1 MKAATLAMICAGL
14 ALFGSAPSLASDHSS
29 ITFAKGEPRA
39 EPAAILPLEERAKV
53 IDAQLAERLDTL
65 IPQLMRDEGIAMW
78 VIMAREY
85 FEEPVIATMLDAKSF
100 NARRR
105 TILVFFDPCKSECE
119 GEEIER
125 LTVSR
130 YGLAGLFAPAW
141 DPDEE
146 PDQWAAL
153 ADIIAERDPANI
165 AVNVSDATRFADGM
179 TKSQYDAMM
188 TALAPEYR
196 ERIVSGESLAVRWL
210 ETRTAEE
217 VERYRALVALA
228 HQLISKAMSRE
239 VITPGETTTREVQW
253 WYRQRIQDL
262 GIEPWFHPSFGVQRE
277 GEEGIL
283 SGDTVIMPG
292 DLLWTD
298 LGLTYLRL
306 NTDNQHLGYVLKPGE
321 TEVPAS
327 LQQGLANSNRVQ
339 DILTSHMKVGLSGNE
354 ILARARA
361 EAIAEGL
368 EPSIYS
374 HPIGF
379 HGHAAGTAIG
389 FWDNQEADPRGEDT
403 LRANTAWAIELTS
416 YAEVPEWGGQRVDF
430 RTEEGAF
437 FDGERVH
444 YLDGRQTR
452 ITVVPSE

>member
-1 MKAATLAMICAGL
+1 MKPATLAIFCAGI
-14 ALFGSAPSLASDHSS
+14 ALFGSAPSEASNQPS

-39 EPAAILPLEERAKV
+39 EPAEIMPLAERAEV
-53 IDAQLAERLDTL
+53 IDAQLASRLETL
-65 IPQLMRDEGIAMW
+65 IPQLMREEGIAMW

-100 NARRR
+100 HARRR
-105 TILVFFDPCKSECE
+105 TILVFFDP
-119 GEEIER
+119 GEDQPIER

-130 YGLAGLFAPAW
+130 YGLAGLFEPSW
-141 DPDEE
+141 DPAEE
-146 PDQWAAL
+146 PDQWKAVAG
-153 ADIIAERDPANI
+153 IIAERDPANI
-165 AVNVSDATRFADGM
+165 AINVSAATRFGDGM

-188 TALAPEYR
+188 AALAPEYR
-196 ERIVSGESLAVRWL
+196 TRIVSGEELAVRWL
-210 ETRTAEE
+210 ETRTAGE
-217 VERYRALVALA
+217 VTQYRSLVALA
-228 HQLISKAMSRE
+228 HSLIAEAMSRK
-239 VITPGETTTREVQW
+239 VITPGVTTLREVQW
-253 WYRQRIQDL
+253 WYRERISGL
-262 GIEPWFHPSFGVQRE
+262 GIKPWFHPSFGIQRE
-277 GEEGIL
+277 GAEGML
-283 SGDTVIMPG
+283 SGNTVIMPG

-306 NTDNQHLGYVLKPGE
+306 NTDTQHLGYVLKPGE
-321 TEVPAS
+321 SEVPKG
-327 LQQGLANSNRVQ
+327 LQRGLTNSNRVQ
-339 DILTSHMKVGLSGNE
+339 DILASHMKAGLSGNE

-368 EPSIYS
+368 DPSIYS

-379 HGHAAGTAIG
+379 HGHGAGTSIG

-430 RTEEGAF
+430 RTEEDAF
-437 FDGERVH
+437 FDGKSVR

-452 ITVVPSE
+452 ITAIPSE

>member
-1 MKAATLAMICAGL
+1 MKFASLVFGLATLL
-14 ALFGSAPSLASDHSS
+14 SAPTLADDHAP
-29 ITFAKGEPRA
+29 ITFANGEPRA
-39 EPAAILPLEERAKV
+39 EPAPIMPLEERAAA
-53 IDAQLAERLDTL
+53 IDDALAQRLDTL
-65 IPQLMRDEGIAMW
+65 IPQLMREEGVAMW

-85 FEEPVIATMLDAKSF
+85 FEEPVITTMLDARSF

-105 TILVFFDPCKSECE
+105 TILVFFDPCKSDCE
-119 GEEIER
+119 GQPIER

-130 YGLAGLFAPAW
+130 YGLAGLFDPAW
-141 DPDEE
+141 NPDQE
-146 PDQWAAL
+146 PSQWAAL

-165 AVNVSDATRFADGM
+165 AINVSDATRFADGM

-196 ERIVSGESLAVRWL
+196 ERIVSGERLAVRWL
-210 ETRTAEE
+210 ETRTPDEITQ
-217 VERYRALVALA
+217 YRALVALA
-228 HQLISKAMSRE
+228 HQLIAEAMSRK

-306 NTDNQHLGYVLKPGE
+306 NTDTQHLGYVLKPGE
-321 TEVPAS
+321 SEVPAG
-327 LQQGLANSNRVQ
+327 LQQGLTNSNRVQ
-339 DILTSHMKVGLSGNE
+339 DILTSHMEVGLSGNE

-368 EPSIYS
+368 DPSIYS

-379 HGHAAGTAIG
+379 HGHAAGTSIG

-416 YAEVPEWGGQRVDF
+416 FAEVPEWGGQRVDF
-430 RTEEGAF
+430 RTEEDAF
-437 FDGERVH
+437 FDGQTVR

-452 ITVVPSE
+452 ITVIPSE

>member
-1 MKAATLAMICAGL
+1 MKFASLVLGVAALL
-14 ALFGSAPSLASDHSS
+14 SAPALADDRSP
-29 ITFAKGEPRA
+29 ITFANGEPRA
-39 EPAAILPLEERAKV
+39 EPAKIMPLEERAQA
-53 IDAQLAERLDTL
+53 IDDALGQRLDTL
-65 IPQLMRDEGIAMW
+65 MPRLMREEGVAMW

-165 AVNVSDATRFADGM
+165 AINVSDATRFADGM

-228 HQLISKAMSRE
+228 HELIATAMSRE

-306 NTDNQHLGYVLKPGE
+306 NTDTQHLGYVLKPGE
-321 TEVPAS
+321 SEVPAG

-368 EPSIYS
+368 DPSIYS

-416 YAEVPEWGGQRVDF
+416 YAQVPEWGGQRVDF

-437 FDGERVH
+437 FDGDRVR

>member
-1 MKAATLAMICAGL
+1 MKSASLKVLLAGV
-14 ALFGSAPSLASDHSS
+14 ALFLSAPVLADSHGP
-29 ITFAKGEPRA
+29 ITFADGEPRA
-39 EPAAILPLEERAKV
+39 EPATILPLESRVEV
-53 IDAQLAERLDTL
+53 IDEALATRLDTL
-65 IPQLMRDEGIAMW
+65 IPTIMREEGIAMW

-85 FEEPVIATMLDAKSF
+85 FEEPVITTMLDARSF

-105 TILVFFDPCKSECE
+105 TILVFFDPGK
-119 GEEIER
+119 GQAIER

-130 YGLAGLFAPAW
+130 YGLAGLFEPAW
-141 DPDEE
+141 DPAEE
-146 PDQWAAL
+146 PDQWAAV

-165 AVNVSDATRFADGM
+165 AINVSDATRFADGM
-179 TKSQYDAMM
+179 TKSQHDAMM
-188 TALAPEYR
+188 AALAPEYR

-210 ETRTAEE
+210 ETRTAAE
-217 VERYRALVALA
+217 VERYRELVALA
-228 HQLISKAMSRE
+228 HELIATAMSRE
-239 VITPGETTTREVQW
+239 VITPGETTTQEVQW
-253 WYRQRIQDL
+253 WYRDRIQEL
-262 GIEPWFHPSFGVQRE
+262 GITPWFHPSFGVQRE

-321 TEVPAS
+321 TEVPTG
-327 LQQGLANSNRVQ
+327 LQQGLTNSNRVQ
-339 DILTSHMKVGLSGNE
+339 DILTNHMKVGLSGNE

-361 EAIAEGL
+361 EAISEGL

-379 HGHAAGTAIG
+379 HGHGAGTAIG

>member
-1 MKAATLAMICAGL
+1 MKFAPLVLGIAALL
-14 ALFGSAPSLASDHSS
+14 SAPALADDHSP
-29 ITFAKGEPRA
+29 ITFANGEPRA
-39 EPAAILPLEERAKV
+39 EPAKIMLLEERAQA
-53 IDAQLAERLDTL
+53 IDDALGQRLDTL
-65 IPQLMRDEGIAMW
+65 IPQLMREEGVAMW

-85 FEEPVIATMLDAKSF
+85 FEEPVIATMLDARSL

-105 TILVFFDPCKSECE
+105 TILVFFDPCKSDCE
-119 GEEIER
+119 GQPIER

-130 YGLAGLFAPAW
+130 YGLAGLFHPAW
-141 DPDEE
+141 NPDEE
-146 PDQWAAL
+146 PSQWAAL

-165 AVNVSDATRFADGM
+165 AINVSDATRFADGM

-188 TALAPEYR
+188 TALSPQYR

-210 ETRTAEE
+210 ETRSDEE

-228 HQLISKAMSRE
+228 HELIATAMSRE

-306 NTDNQHLGYVLKPGE
+306 NTDTQHLGYVLKPGE
-321 TEVPAS
+321 NEVPAG

-361 EAIAEGL
+361 DAIAEGL
-368 EPSIYS
+368 DPSIYS

-379 HGHAAGTAIG
+379 HGHAAGTSIG
-389 FWDNQEADPRGEDT
+389 FWDNQEADPRGEDK

-430 RTEEGAF
+430 RTEEDAI
-437 FDGERVH
+437 FDGENVR

>member
-1 MKAATLAMICAGL
+1 MKFAQLLIGL
-14 ALFGSAPSLASDHSS
+14 AAILSAPALADTHGP
-29 ITFAKGEPRA
+29 ITFAEGDPRV
-39 EPAAILPLEERAKV
+39 EPAAILPLESRADI
-53 IDAQLAERLDTL
+53 IDARLANRLNTL
-65 IPQLMRDEGIAMW
+65 IPKLMREEGIAMW

-105 TILVFFDPCKSECE
+105 TILVFFDPGA
-119 GEEIER
+119 GEDIER

-130 YGLAGLFAPAW
+130 YGLAGLFEPAW
-141 DPDEE
+141 EPDEQ

-153 ADIIAERDPANI
+153 ADIIAARDPANI
-165 AVNVSDATRFADGM
+165 AINVSATTRFADGM

-196 ERIVSGESLAVRWL
+196 ERIVSGERLAVRWL
-210 ETRTAEE
+210 ETRTSEE
-217 VERYRALVALA
+217 VVQYRALVALA
-228 HQLISKAMSRE
+228 HQLISEAMSRK
-239 VITPGETTTREVQW
+239 VITPGVTTTREVQW
-253 WYRQRIQDL
+253 WYRKRIQDL
-262 GIEPWFHPSFGVQRE
+262 GITPWFHPSFGLQRE

-321 TEVPAS
+321 TEVPAG
-327 LQQGLANSNRVQ
+327 LQQGLTNSNRVQ
-339 DILTSHMKVGLSGNE
+339 DILISHMRTGLSGNE

-368 EPSIYS
+368 DPSIYS

-379 HGHAAGTAIG
+379 HGHGAGTAIG

-416 YAEVPEWGGQRVDF
+416 YSAVPEWGGQRVDF
-430 RTEEGAF
+430 RTEEDAF
-437 FDGERVH
+437 FDGESVRFLH
-444 YLDGRQTR
+444 GRQTA
-452 ITVVPSE
+452 ITMIPSD